1 MFHECLRWA
10 REYMHELP
18 VTESILNIALKHA
31 RAHNVE
37 RIVSISLR
45 IGELSDLV
53 NEWVQH
59 YFDYL
64 SKDTIA
70 EGAKLDI
77 ERSPVVFRCDGCEK
91 SFQVD
96 IKKIKEVIC
105 PDCGGKKN
113 TLISGREYYIKNIA
127 VI

>member
-1 MFHECLRWA
+1 
-10 REYMHELP
+10 MHELP

-31 RAHNVE
+31 NSNNVE

-53 NEWVQH
+53 NEWVQR

-77 ERSPVVFRCDGCEK
+77 ERSPVVFRCDRCEK

-96 IKKIKEVIC
+96 LKKIKEVIC
-105 PDCGGKKN
+105 PNCG
-113 TLISGREYYIKNIA
+113 
-127 VI
+127 

>member
-1 MFHECLRWA
+1 
-10 REYMHELP
+10 MHELP

-31 RAHNVE
+31 NSNNVE

-53 NEWVQH
+53 NEWVQR

-77 ERSPVVFRCDGCEK
+77 ERSPVVFRCGGCEK

-96 IKKIKEVIC
+96 IQKIKEIIC

>member
-1 MFHECLRWA
+1 
-10 REYMHELP
+10 MHELP

-37 RIVSISLR
+37 RIVNISLR

-53 NEWVQH
+53 DEWVQR

-70 EGAKLDI
+70 EGARLDI
-77 ERSPVVFRCDGCEK
+77 ERSPVVFRCDGCDG

-96 IKKIKEVIC
+96 IRKLKEVKC
-105 PDCGGKKN
+105 PDCGGEKL
-113 TLISGREYYIKNIA
+113 TLISGREYYIKDIA

>member
-1 MFHECLRWA
+1 
-10 REYMHELP
+10 MHELP
-18 VTESILNIALKHA
+18 VTKSILNIALKHA
-31 RAHNVE
+31 NSNNVE

-53 NEWVQH
+53 NEWVQR

-96 IKKIKEVIC
+96 LKKIKEVIC
-105 PDCGGKKN
+105 PNCGGKKN

>member
-1 MFHECLRWA
+1 
-10 REYMHELP
+10 MHELT

-31 RAHNVE
+31 NSNNVE
-37 RIVSISLR
+37 WIVSISLR
-45 IGELSDLV
+45 IGELSDLI
-53 NEWVQH
+53 NEWVQR

-105 PDCGGKKN
+105 PGCGGKKN